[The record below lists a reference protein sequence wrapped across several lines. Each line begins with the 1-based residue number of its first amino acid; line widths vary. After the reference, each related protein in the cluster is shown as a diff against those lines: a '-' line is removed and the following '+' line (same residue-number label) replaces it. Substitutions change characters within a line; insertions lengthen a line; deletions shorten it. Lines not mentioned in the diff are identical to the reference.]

1 MLVALRIRSSV
12 PLRPHAPSGKLAC
25 VSSLRPGETLRKK
38 FLIEAVIGSGGMG
51 TVYQAVHVRMQK
63 RVAIKV
69 LDGSRATDPAN
80 VSRFEREGLAAAR
93 LRGPHAVRVYDVD
106 TAESGEPFLVME
118 LLRGRE
124 LSKALADQNHPR
136 ETLIDWGI
144 QICTAIHEAHDLG
157 IVHRDL
163 KPSNVF
169 VLYNGDRIKIV
180 DFGIS
185 KMHDGVDITTD
196 SQVLGTPKYMSPEQL
211 QAMKVGPQSDIWAIG
226 IILYRMLTGAHPF
239 PLPKDAPP
247 FVLAASTLT
256 MEPVPILDLAPDL
269 PGELAEAVM
278 KCLRKPVHERWQSA
292 RELARRLEPFGS
304 GRAKFEEVAAEP
316 SASRPPMGS
325 VPEEPSDPL
334 ECKPLSVPPT
344 SVEVP
349 SPNPIALVKRDV
361 ELAARGQ
368 TVGDDPSLA
377 VLRSKPRRA
386 LYAASAVA
394 VVTLAMTGLFAV
406 NRWSGPAE
414 GQQPI
419 SSVSGE
425 HAEPPVAADDLR
437 EAGLAA
443 AQNVPATSSNVVPP
457 ASGASVASTQ
467 KMAPVK
473 ATSAK
478 PQDKPPPSK
487 PPATSQENPLFL

>member
-1 MLVALRIRSSV
+1 VT
-12 PLRPHAPSGKLAC
+12 
-25 VSSLRPGETLRKK
+25 SLRPGETLRKK

-69 LDGSRATDPAN
+69 LDRSRAEDPSN

-93 LRGPHAVRVYDVD
+93 LRGPYAVRVYDVD

-118 LLRGRE
+118 LLRGRD

-136 ETLIDWGI
+136 AALIDWGI
-144 QICTAIHEAHDLG
+144 QICSAIHEAHDLG

-163 KPSNVF
+163 KPSNIF
-169 VLYNGDRIKIV
+169 VLDNGDRIKIV

-185 KMHDGVDITTD
+185 KVHDGVDITTD

-211 QAMKVGPQSDIWAIG
+211 QAKKVGPQSDIWAIG

-269 PGELAEAVM
+269 PVELAEAVM
-278 KCLRKPVHERWQSA
+278 RCLRKSVDERWQSA
-292 RELARRLEPFGS
+292 RDLARRLEPFGS
-304 GRAKFEEVAAEP
+304 GRTKFEAVAAEA
-316 SASRPPMGS
+316 SASRPPMAL
-325 VPEEPSDPL
+325 VPEEISEPL
-334 ECKPLSVPPT
+334 ASMPLSVPPT

-349 SPNPIALVKRDV
+349 SPNPNVSVKREV
-361 ELAARGQ
+361 VLAAHSQ
-368 TVGDDPSLA
+368 TPGATVEDASLIA
-377 VLRSKPRRA
+377 VRPKPRRA
-386 LYAASAVA
+386 LYAASAV
-394 VVTLAMTGLFAV
+394 VVTLALAGLYAV
-406 NRWSGPAE
+406 NRWSGPPE
-414 GQQPI
+414 GLPPI

-425 HAEPPVAADDLR
+425 HAEPRVAADPLR
-437 EAGLAA
+437 EAGPDA
-443 AQNVPATSSNVVPP
+443 AQSAPAASSNLVPA
-457 ASGASVASTQ
+457 ASGPSAASTP
-467 KMAPVK
+467 KTAPVK

-478 PQDKPPPSK
+478 PQDKQPSK
-487 PPATSQENPLFL
+487 PPATSRENPLFL